1 MKYKRYILLI
11 QDPISFRLYT
21 DSKDSA
27 YGSTFMVSP
36 PNSIYRRVYKKNM
49 DKTSF
54 TGFNI
59 SYGLSTILTNPK
71 TAFYGNCGY
80 IYRSQEYKSCQVSYG
95 TFCF

>member
-59 SYGLSTILTNPK
+59 SYGLNTILTNPK

-80 IYRSQEYKSCQVSYG
+80 IYRSQQYKSCQV
-95 TFCF
+95 